1 MQWFNFTGNPAGNP
15 NGNATM
21 FFIIEEAKK
30 KKKTILDF
38 SQGIVKNCNVI
49 LF

>member
-1 MQWFNFTGNPAGNP
+1 MEMQQCFLLL
-15 NGNATM
+15 
-21 FFIIEEAKK
+21 KK
-30 KKKTILDF
+30 QKKKTILDF

>member
-1 MQWFNFTGNPAGNP
+1 MQQCFLLL
-15 NGNATM
+15 
-21 FFIIEEAKK
+21 KKQK

>member
-21 FFIIEEAKK
+21 FFVIEEAKK
-30 KKKTILDF
+30 KKKKTNLDF
-38 SQGIVKNCNVI
+38 TRSSKE
-49 LF
+49 L